1 MLEKQILLLEEMFYF
16 HVLGLIGLHS
26 HCQITSV
33 EFSPLRHYEKN
44 FSFAYWAYCLPS
56 QDAKNRPELESKA
69 SMYLLTSAMGLFGTN
84 IYDFLLRV
92 MGSEILRTIASFI
105 IRSALTR
112 IGL

>member
-1 MLEKQILLLEEMFYF
+1 MRGIIYK
-16 HVLGLIGLHS
+16 LIGHIA
-26 HCQITSV
+26 C
-33 EFSPLRHYEKN
+33 LRKMRKEIDLKI
-44 FSFAYWAYCLPS
+44 
-56 QDAKNRPELESKA
+56 ESKA
-69 SMYLLTSAMGLFGTN
+69 SMYLLTSAMGFFSTN

>member
-1 MLEKQILLLEEMFYF
+1 
-16 HVLGLIGLHS
+16 
-26 HCQITSV
+26 
-33 EFSPLRHYEKN
+33 
-44 FSFAYWAYCLPS
+44 
-56 QDAKNRPELESKA
+56 
-69 SMYLLTSAMGLFGTN
+69 MYLLTSAMGLFGTN

>member
-1 MLEKQILLLEEMFYF
+1 MRRIFYS
-16 HVLGLIGLHS
+16 LIGHIA
-26 HCQITSV
+26 C
-33 EFSPLRHYEKN
+33 LRKMRKEIDLKI
-44 FSFAYWAYCLPS
+44 
-56 QDAKNRPELESKA
+56 ESKA
-69 SMYLLTSAMGLFGTN
+69 SMYLLAPAIGFFGTN

>member
-1 MLEKQILLLEEMFYF
+1 
-16 HVLGLIGLHS
+16 
-26 HCQITSV
+26 
-33 EFSPLRHYEKN
+33 
-44 FSFAYWAYCLPS
+44 
-56 QDAKNRPELESKA
+56 
-69 SMYLLTSAMGLFGTN
+69 MYLLTSAMGFFGTN

>member
-1 MLEKQILLLEEMFYF
+1 M
-16 HVLGLIGLHS
+16 H
-26 HCQITSV
+26 
-33 EFSPLRHYEKN
+33 
-44 FSFAYWAYCLPS
+44 
-56 QDAKNRPELESKA
+56 
-69 SMYLLTSAMGLFGTN
+69 LLTPAMGLFSTN